1 MGTGSTCAHERCESD
16 PRDRRSC
23 SFNSDDKMPRLSYA
37 LFMFTCFAAM
47 FAHAIPANMATGTMM
62 SHAKTSGALAEK
74 GRTSIDAQ
82 TKHTVDAKVHI
93 A

>member
-1 MGTGSTCAHERCESD
+1 
-16 PRDRRSC
+16 
-23 SFNSDDKMPRLSYA
+23 MPRLSYA
-37 LFMFTCFAAM
+37 LFTFMAFAAM
-47 FAHAIPANMATGTMM
+47 LAHALPASMATGTMM
-62 SHAKTSGALAEK
+62 PDAKTSGALAEK